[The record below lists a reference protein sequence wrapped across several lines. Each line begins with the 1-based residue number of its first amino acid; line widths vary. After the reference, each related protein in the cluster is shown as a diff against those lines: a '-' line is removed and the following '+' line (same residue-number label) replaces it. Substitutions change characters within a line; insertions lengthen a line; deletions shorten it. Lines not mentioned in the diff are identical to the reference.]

1 MSLAG
6 FAPTAFRLG
15 EPPTRYHISSSMYVH
30 VSIFRG
36 FHAFKDHP
44 CSSVLLCV
52 LSVSCSTFSPNLAFP
67 KKEQRIPCKHPPILA
82 DFEEFFYPKPPAQMV
97 RNNDET
103 TTEQRWNNDRTPTK
117 LRQNNDGTPVW
128 TGPGIALWDI
138 KREHYD
144 RIVLSD
150 HNTLH
155 VSVHLR
161 MGLF

>member
-1 MSLAG
+1 MFSTLFLAPQTG
-6 FAPTAFRLG
+6 FEPAAFRLG

-117 LRQNNDGTPVW
+117 LRQNNDGTPV
-128 TGPGIALWDI
+128 
-138 KREHYD
+138 
-144 RIVLSD
+144 
-150 HNTLH
+150 
-155 VSVHLR
+155 
-161 MGLF
+161 